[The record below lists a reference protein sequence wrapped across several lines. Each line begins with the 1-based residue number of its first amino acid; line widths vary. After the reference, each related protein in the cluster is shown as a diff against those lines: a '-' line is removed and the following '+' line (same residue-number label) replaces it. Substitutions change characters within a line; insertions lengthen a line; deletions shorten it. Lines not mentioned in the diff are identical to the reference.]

1 MKTVCTIFF
10 VLLFFGGNLFA
21 QKLFTYDFKEKKM
34 KAPEGFDGYVKEG
47 ELISLKV
54 TNINMLLMKVDLEKN
69 AVTYNTKV
77 PDFSLSGLSALTL
90 FSSVTNGEKFF
101 VANDKVHVFKQELPD
116 YYEQFFNL
124 YDQLVTDAKKS
135 ASELNIQN
143 QWYPD
148 SNPLKSLTP
157 MDITN
162 LTNDLKDLNKLYF
175 QIILDPDPANKPLK
189 EEVKAQKLKLDEID
203 LLDWYTKRNVYIDN
217 IQKST
222 IHFYQSQPKKA
233 SGDEFSLS
241 LIISPKDTSK
251 SYPFG
256 VETPVV
262 SMKVIRRHRV
272 TFSTGL
278 FGSSLSNEKF
288 INKPNYVTDINTQ
301 VDTVASYTLSKE
313 GTDNYTVGLA
323 AFMHYTWHY
332 EYNYGTGFSIGVG
345 YDLDKNVQYL
355 LGGTLVL
362 GAKNRVI
369 FSGGLSFA
377 QKEQLSRG
385 FKLETTSNAPIDFK
399 TVKKIETG
407 AFISFSYNLNL

>member
-21 QKLFTYDFKEKKM
+21 QKEFTY
-34 KAPEGFDGYVKEG
+34 
-47 ELISLKV
+47 
-54 TNINMLLMKVDLEKN
+54 EKN

-162 LTNDLKDLNKLYF
+162 LTNDLKNLNKLYF

-262 SMKVIRRHRV
+262 SMKVIRRH
-272 TFSTGL
+272 
-278 FGSSLSNEKF
+278 
-288 INKPNYVTDINTQ
+288 
-301 VDTVASYTLSKE
+301 SKE

-377 QKEQLSRG
+377 QKEQLSSG